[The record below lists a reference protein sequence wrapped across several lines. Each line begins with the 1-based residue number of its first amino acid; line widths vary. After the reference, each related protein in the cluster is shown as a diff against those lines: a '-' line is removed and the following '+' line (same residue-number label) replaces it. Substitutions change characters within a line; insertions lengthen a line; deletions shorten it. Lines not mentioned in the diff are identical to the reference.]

1 MELGNILGKVKDLV
15 SGADKIK
22 QLVDQLPEGIKKKVA
37 PLIEKFTG
45 GDTAAGSKA
54 VKILEKNK
62 DNDVVQK
69 LLELL
74 PKQ

>member
-1 MELGNILGKVKDLV
+1 MKNVKTALALILALC
-15 SGADKIK
+15 
-22 QLVDQLPEGIKKKVA
+22 VA
-37 PLIEKFTG
+37 VCLCACNRSG